1 MIDCRDYRVSNLS
14 PLRGQVLIE
23 ICEPPT
29 SAGGIAFPETYQHQ
43 IDESQLSSGQPPP
56 QEAIVRKIGAHDV
69 ALDFGPGDRVIVRRN
84 SGRVVNQP
92 PRQLK
97 LVDSGDLLMV
107 FV

>member
-1 MIDCRDYRVSNLS
+1 MIDCRTYRVTNLT

-29 SAGGIAFPETYQHQ
+29 SAGGIAFPETYRHQ

-56 QEAIVRKIGAHDV
+56 QEAIVRKVGAHDV
-69 ALDFGPGDRVIVRRN
+69 ALDFGPGDRVIVRCN

-92 PRQLK
+92 PRSLK
-97 LVDSGDLLMV
+97 LVSADDLLAV
-107 FV
+107 FC